1 LDALLEKMAQHM
13 AKNRIVLFGHFGVG
27 NLGNDTTLESVI
39 LNIRR
44 YKPDAQITC
53 VCRGPKVISDKYNI
67 DAVPVDIGEDRRP
80 GEASPAKP
88 NPLTRLLLRVIDE
101 LKFWFRHGAWF
112 RDVDRFLII
121 GTGAIYD
128 GTAPPWNVPYDT
140 FKWCAA
146 ARLGGASVMFV
157 SVGAGPVYHPASR
170 FLFLRAL
177 KMAHYRSYRDMASFH
192 FLKSIGFDTSGDSL
206 YPDLVFS
213 LPMPD
218 VSGIAPSS
226 ETPKMVGLGVMSY
239 YGEHYD
245 IVKGQP
251 IYKEYVKK
259 LKDIVR
265 WLLENG
271 YHVRLLTGDLENDRQ
286 PADELLDFVS
296 REGQLDW
303 KARIIAAPITSV
315 EELNAQVL
323 QTDIVV
329 ASRFHNLVSA
339 LMAGRPALSISYHE
353 KNDALMAEFGL
364 VENCQPIETLD
375 VDRLV
380 GQLQSLILNANEVS
394 TRIQGKVNEYR
405 RRLDEQYQNIL
416 FSKRGSEI
424 RGVHTLVDRRTF
436 FEMNGV
442 PTQDGMLWKTREEAL
457 NAPTG
462 DIKLAHCRSCG
473 YIGNLMFDPDKI
485 RYDQDYTF
493 SMFFSPTF
501 REFLTGVASRLIE
514 RYDIRNKLVLEVA
527 CGEGDF
533 LRLLCEM
540 GGNRGLGVDPVSTT
554 HTEQA
559 GGMTVEFIRDLYT
572 EKYADQPAD
581 LICCR
586 QALDQL
592 PNPKSMVEVIRDNIG
607 SRRNTVVYIEVPNA
621 ASIFEDLLIRNIMYE
636 KSSWFTVDS
645 LSMLFKHSGFEVLS
659 ASPCYDNDQYIGLEA
674 GPAPEGTAAAYGK
687 CESLERFATAID
699 TFTRRHDEKIS
710 KWQVTLDGYRQS
722 GKKMIA
728 WGSGAGGVNF
738 LSTLKIRD
746 EIPYIIDINPNRQG
760 KFMPLTGQEVM
771 PGEFIREYKP
781 DTVVIT
787 NATYENEI
795 KQTVRDL
802 GLDCDFWVI

>member
-1 LDALLEKMAQHM
+1 MSWLSPSLTHCPICLE
-13 AKNRIVLFGHFGVG
+13 G
-27 NLGNDTTLESVI
+27 NF
-39 LNIRR
+39 
-44 YKPDAQITC
+44 
-53 VCRGPKVISDKYNI
+53 
-67 DAVPVDIGEDRRP
+67 VP
-80 GEASPAKP
+80 
-88 NPLTRLLLRVIDE
+88 
-101 LKFWFRHGAWF
+101 
-112 RDVDRFLII
+112 
-121 GTGAIYD
+121 
-128 GTAPPWNVPYDT
+128 
-140 FKWCAA
+140 
-146 ARLGGASVMFV
+146 
-157 SVGAGPVYHPASR
+157 
-170 FLFLRAL
+170 
-177 KMAHYRSYRDMASFH
+177 
-192 FLKSIGFDTSGDSL
+192 
-206 YPDLVFS
+206 
-213 LPMPD
+213 
-218 VSGIAPSS
+218 
-226 ETPKMVGLGVMSY
+226 
-239 YGEHYD
+239 
-245 IVKGQP
+245 
-251 IYKEYVKK
+251 
-259 LKDIVR
+259 
-265 WLLENG
+265 
-271 YHVRLLTGDLENDRQ
+271 
-286 PADELLDFVS
+286 
-296 REGQLDW
+296 
-303 KARIIAAPITSV
+303 
-315 EELNAQVL
+315 
-323 QTDIVV
+323 
-329 ASRFHNLVSA
+329 
-339 LMAGRPALSISYHE
+339 
-353 KNDALMAEFGL
+353 
-364 VENCQPIETLD
+364 
-375 VDRLV
+375 
-380 GQLQSLILNANEVS
+380 
-394 TRIQGKVNEYR
+394 
-405 RRLDEQYQNIL
+405 
-416 FSKRGSEI
+416 
-424 RGVHTLVDRRTF
+424 F

-442 PTQDGMLWKTREEAL
+442 PTQDGMLWKTREESL

-645 LSMLFKHSGFEVLS
+645 LAMLFVHSGFDVLS
-659 ASPCYDNDQYIGLEA
+659 VSPCYDNNQYVALEA
-674 GPAPEGTAAAYGK
+674 VPASQGAVAQNVK
-687 CESLERFATAID
+687 SESLGRFSKSVD
-699 TFTRRHDEKIS
+699 SFSRRHGEKIS
-710 KWQVTLDGYRQS
+710 KWQDTLLQYRQS

-771 PGEFIREYKP
+771 PGEFIREYEP

-787 NATYENEI
+787 NATYEKEI